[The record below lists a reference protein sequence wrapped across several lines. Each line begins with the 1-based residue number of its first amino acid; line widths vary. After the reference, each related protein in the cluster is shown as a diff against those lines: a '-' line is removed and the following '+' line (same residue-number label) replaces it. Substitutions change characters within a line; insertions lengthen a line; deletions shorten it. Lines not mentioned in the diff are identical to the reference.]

1 MMTSTSLPADV
12 RTQRLLVLGLCF
24 ATIVFDGYDLIVY
37 GSVVPDLLEY
47 EPWGLT
53 PQRVGNIGSLAL
65 AGMLIGAL
73 AVGTLTDLMGGRK
86 VLLGCTGLVLPGHG
100 RLRPRPQRGRL
111 CRLPVPGRPRPGRRH
126 ANHGG
131 PHRRSLSAR
140 PIAST
145 GTTP

>member
-1 MMTSTSLPADV
+1 MMLSTMTPTNV

-37 GSVVPDLLEY
+37 GSVVPKLLEY

-73 AVGTLTDLMGGRK
+73 AVGTLTDLIGRRK
-86 VLLGCTGLVLPGHG
+86 VLLACLVWFSLAMGACAVAPSVG
-100 RLRPRPQRGRL
+100 RLR
-111 CRLPVPGRPRPGRRH
+111 RLPLPGRPRPRRRH
-126 ANHGG
+126 AHHGG
-131 PHRRSLSAR
+131 PHGRVG
-140 PIAST
+140 T
-145 GTTP
+145 G